1 MSNLPRNMSLKAF
14 DPHRAD
20 FTCKYE
26 ADANPPIT
34 PESEALF
41 QEGMAV
47 TRYERSWTE
56 DKRDYAKAA
65 VLWKQAADLGHWKAA
80 LNLAG
85 LYEQGL
91 GMEQDTEKA
100 VLIVEGL
107 MKQGVP
113 AAFDK
118 MGTYHQRSIGVKGD
132 TSRAYGFWQLAADMG
147 SADAQAF
154 LGTKMSGA
162 YDNPG
167 QGFWG
172 NRKVAIKMLECSY
185 AQGNGTGAF
194 ELGVTINGDD
204 KSLGENYGRS
214 LKALHDA
221 VKFGSPESA
230 GYLSSYFNQG
240 RPLTG
245 NLIDPARA
253 DRYHELRAA
262 LERNPDLRLPNL
274 DKVLPLPPAD
284 LPMWDGDPQTL
295 IDAAKRL
302 VPVPKTP
309 PSAGS
314 QRTGRAHIPQGYGLA
329 RQPLPPA
336 AERVAQ
342 PLNYSGHYLIDPQAE
357 QAVVPYSGYWIARV
371 KDVGRAFQREW
382 NDLQIPLRYAKGETF
397 DATDRRRM
405 GEYARFNPA
414 SWHYL
419 GEAIQLPAAPAH
431 PLVVQG
437 IARGTRVPEPLLR
450 CHGAHPCPQTGVW
463 VGQVRPGHPLAK
475 VYNAGDRGF
484 AYVKQGQRFPDPK
497 AQHLEIEV
505 HQVSWLWLDNANQ
518 VRSSGRVD
526 VTLTD
531 LHDDQGKPLA

>member
-1 MSNLPRNMSLKAF
+1 
-14 DPHRAD
+14 
-20 FTCKYE
+20 
-26 ADANPPIT
+26 
-34 PESEALF
+34 
-41 QEGMAV
+41 
-47 TRYERSWTE
+47 
-56 DKRDYAKAA
+56 
-65 VLWKQAADLGHWKAA
+65 
-80 LNLAG
+80 
-85 LYEQGL
+85 
-91 GMEQDTEKA
+91 
-100 VLIVEGL
+100 
-107 MKQGVP
+107 VP

-132 TSRAYGFWQLAADMG
+132 TSRAYAFWQLAADMG

-154 LGTKMSGA
+154 LGEKLDAT
-162 YDNPG
+162 YDNPS

-172 NRKVAIKMLECSY
+172 NREVGLKMLECSY
-185 AQGNGTGAF
+185 AQGNGRASY
-194 ELGVTINGDD
+194 ELALT
-204 KSLGENYGRS
+204 LGNTKTNTKKEYAR
-214 LKALHDA
+214 ALQIYHDG
-221 VKFGSPESA
+221 VKFGSADCARALAVSFGNAE
-230 GYLSSYFNQG
+230 
-240 RPLTG
+240 PLTE
-245 NLIDPARA
+245 NVIDTTRA
-253 DRYHELRAA
+253 DRYRELRAA

-314 QRTGRAHIPQGYGLA
+314 QRTGRAHIPQGHGLA

-342 PLNYSGHYLIDPQAE
+342 PLNYSGRYLIEPQAE

-382 NDLQIPLRYAKGETF
+382 NDLQLPLRYAKGETF

-405 GEYARFNPA
+405 GEYARVNPA

-419 GEAIQLPAAPAH
+419 GEAIQLAAAPAH

-437 IARGTRVPEPLLR
+437 IARDTRVPEPLLR
-450 CHGAHPCPQTGVW
+450 CNGARPCPRTGVW
-463 VGQVRPGHPLAK
+463 VGQVRPDHPLAN

-484 AYVKQGQRFPDPK
+484 AYVEQGQRFPDPK
-497 AQHLEIEV
+497 AQHLEIGA
-505 HQVSWLWLDNANQ
+505 HQLSWLWLDNANQ
-518 VRSSGRVD
+518 VRSLALGLVD